1 MKLGAALAILAL
13 AALTPSAPASAAKDE
28 KLPRCSGR
36 QKRPANLYGTVLP
49 SIPPRNATSAA
60 PADGVPRGTPP
71 SQSAP
76 ATNLF
81 PADGAASAPEGADA
95 SRTGKVPAIGDLT
108 PHGSPTAAI
117 SIRSEEHTSELK
129 SLMRIS
135 YAVFCLKIKKTHPQY
150 SPPNT

>member
-1 MKLGAALAILAL
+1 MKLGAALAILDL

-81 PADGAASAPEGADA
+81 PADGAASAAEGSDA
-95 SRTGKVPAIGDLT
+95 SRTGKVPAIGALT
-108 PHGSPTAAI
+108 PNGSPTAAH
-117 SIRSEEHTSELK
+117 RSDEHTSDIH
-129 SLMRIS
+129 SLMRITS
-135 YAVFCLKIKKTHPQY
+135 DVFCLKQKINHQY
-150 SPPNT
+150 L

>member
-28 KLPRCSGR
+28 KLPRCNGR

-81 PADGAASAPEGADA
+81 PANGAASAPEGADA
-95 SRTGKVPAIGDLT
+95 SRTGKVPAIGALT
-108 PHGSPTAAI
+108 PNGSPTAALP
-117 SIRSEEHTSELK
+117 TP
-129 SLMRIS
+129 
-135 YAVFCLKIKKTHPQY
+135 YASC
-150 SPPNT
+150 

>member
-95 SRTGKVPAIGDLT
+95 SRTGTVPAIGALT
-108 PHGSPTAAI
+108 PNG
-117 SIRSEEHTSELK
+117 RSEGTRVGKECDSRCK
-129 SLMRIS
+129 SRWS
-135 YAVFCLKIKKTHPQY
+135 PHHKKKNKKKY
-150 SPPNT
+150 

>member
-28 KLPRCSGR
+28 KLPRCNGR

-49 SIPPRNATSAA
+49 SIPPRNATSAAETA

-95 SRTGKVPAIGDLT
+95 SRTGKVPAIGKLT
-108 PHGSPTAAI
+108 PNGGPTAAL
-117 SIRSEEHTSELK
+117 S
-129 SLMRIS
+129 IS
-135 YAVFCLKIKKTHPQY
+135 YASC
-150 SPPNT
+150 

>member
-60 PADGVPRGTPP
+60 PADGVQRGTPP
-71 SQSAP
+71 SQAAP

-81 PADGAASAPEGADA
+81 PADGQATPPEGPDH
-95 SRTGKVPAIGDLT
+95 SRQDKGQATGD
-108 PHGSPTAAI
+108 
-117 SIRSEEHTSELK
+117 R
-129 SLMRIS
+129 
-135 YAVFCLKIKKTHPQY
+135 
-150 SPPNT
+150 